1 MCTSLF
7 SRCFSPSYTLLGFS
21 VISVKND
28 RCQAKNKVTA
38 W

>member
-7 SRCFSPSYTLLGFS
+7 SRCFSPLYTLLGFS
-21 VISVKND
+21 VISVKNA
-28 RCQAKNKVTA
+28 RCQAKKKVTA